1 MMSARRLRWF
11 GSRCCT
17 TTNAMPVLAGNAL
30 KNSVYASN
38 PPADAPI
45 ATTGKESI
53 CAAAFDAASAPAGED
68 ADSGWRAFISAPDLL
83 FPAPPRERN
92 VLDPISG
99 GRGTFRGVSSS
110 TYSLGFMPRNRHNA
124 AFGGTNSYNTKEA
137 IGSVSVDTKLETGL
151 FVTQYC
157 SDAVDKMI
165 RGW

>member
-1 MMSARRLRWF
+1 MICARRLRWF

-68 ADSGWRAFISAPDLL
+68 AARSEEHTSELQSHLNLVCRLL
-83 FPAPPRERN
+83 LEKK
-92 VLDPISG
+92 
-99 GRGTFRGVSSS
+99 
-110 TYSLGFMPRNRHNA
+110 
-124 AFGGTNSYNTKEA
+124 NTH
-137 IGSVSVDTKLETGL
+137 
-151 FVTQYC
+151 TQ
-157 SDAVDKMI
+157 
-165 RGW
+165 GH